1 MLDNVLLH
9 ATVPDLK
16 VANCYTVGR
25 YVLSL
30 FMEVPFLISKYF
42 LN

>member
-1 MLDNVLLH
+1 MMRNILLH
-9 ATVPDLK
+9 TPVPDLK
-16 VANCYTVGR
+16 VANCYMIGR

-30 FMEVPFLISKYF
+30 FVGFPLLISKYF